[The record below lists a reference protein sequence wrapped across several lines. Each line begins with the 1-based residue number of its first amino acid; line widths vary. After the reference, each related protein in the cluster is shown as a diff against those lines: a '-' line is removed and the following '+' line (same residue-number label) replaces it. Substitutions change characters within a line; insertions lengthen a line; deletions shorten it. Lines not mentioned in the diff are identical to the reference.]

1 MPALSRTIRTVITT
15 DFFTRCFRSVRCRRG
30 RWLAWILVLA
40 GLLLPAHAEVSSVEI
55 AQLRVDRSDDGL
67 FLTAQIKLDLPS
79 IVEDALNKGVAMFFV
94 AEADLLRD
102 RWYWYDRKVSVAVKH
117 IRLAYQPLTRR
128 WRLNMSPDPIGNVG
142 LGVSFSQN
150 FDSLQDALQAMQRIS
165 RWKIA
170 DASALEADTR
180 HNVEFRF
187 RLDMSQL
194 PRPFQIGVV
203 GQSEWN
209 LGASRNYRLNTEV
222 GK

>member
-1 MPALSRTIRTVITT
+1 
-15 DFFTRCFRSVRCRRG
+15 
-30 RWLAWILVLA
+30 LAWILGLA
-40 GLLLPAHAEVSSVEI
+40 GLLLPAHAQVSSVEI

-128 WRLNMSPDPIGNVG
+128 WRLNMSPEPIGNVG

-150 FDSLQDALQAMQRIS
+150 FDSLQDALQAVQRIS

-170 DASALEADTR
+170 EVSALEADTR
-180 HNVEFRF
+180 HNIEFRF
-187 RLDMSQL
+187 RLDMTQL

-209 LGASRNYRLNTEV
+209 LVASRNYRLNPEV